1 MPALLCLITCIV
13 WAQPAQKTT
22 TEEYINLYKQ
32 VAVEEMYRTGIPA
45 SIKLAQGILE
55 SGSGNSRLAR
65 EANNHFGIKC
75 HREWTGESVREDDDA
90 PDECFRKY
98 DDAVQSYLD
107 HSAFLTTRD
116 RYAGLFTLERTD
128 YKGWAHGLKQAGY
141 ATNPQYAPLLIG
153 VIERYGLHQYDFADP
168 AALTTETTD
177 NESEEPVVTTTTA
190 SLPVFQRGVFETNRI
205 KTVFLQHGETL
216 ADIAA
221 ANAVSERLLARWN
234 ETDRGALEPGM
245 KVYLQPKR
253 SKGATSY
260 HRVAEGET
268 MYRIA
273 QTYGIRLDEL
283 CARNLM
289 TAGTE
294 PAAGERLYLRKKRTT
309 PPTLR
314 PAVQEVPEQE
324 VQTTPE
330 VSTPNPEP
338 TSTTESSPEVTPVAE
353 TVEVTDPPAPDAKKQ
368 VATPEPTM
376 PVEPPRYV
384 YQGGNGDTTESAD
397 LSEALTDE
405 LPETAPAT
413 VPYVEMRTAPSPPTP
428 ALILYTVEQGQTL
441 YSLSRQFQVTVE
453 QLRQW
458 NDLPD
463 NTIRIGQSLIV
474 GGME

>member
-1 MPALLCLITCIV
+1 M
-13 WAQPAQKTT
+13 
-22 TEEYINLYKQ
+22 YKQ

-98 DDAVQSYLD
+98 DNAVQSYLD

-168 AALTTETTD
+168 ATLMTHTAD
-177 NESEEPVVTTTTA
+177 NELEEPVVATQAAT
-190 SLPVFQRGVFETNRI
+190 LPVFQRGVFETNRI
-205 KTVFLQHGETL
+205 KTVFLQHGESL

-221 ANAVSERLLARWN
+221 ANGVSERLLARWN
-234 ETDRGALEPGM
+234 ETDRGVLEPGM

-260 HRVAEGET
+260 HRIAEGET

-283 CARNLM
+283 YARNLM
-289 TAGTE
+289 AAGTE
-294 PAAGERLYLRKKRTT
+294 PAAGERLFLRKKRTS
-309 PPTLR
+309 PPALR
-314 PAVQEVPEQE
+314 RAVQEVPEQE
-324 VQTTPE
+324 VQ
-330 VSTPNPEP
+330 STPNESVPASDPASLPEP
-338 TSTTESSPEVTPVAE
+338 SPEVVPAAE
-353 TVEVTDPPAPDAKKQ
+353 TVEVSVPVDLSALEVKKPSPTQ
-368 VATPEPTM
+368 EPTT
-376 PVEPPRYV
+376 PLEPPRYV
-384 YQGGNGDTTESAD
+384 YQGGSSDTLESAD

-413 VPYVEMRTAPSPPTP
+413 VPSVEVSTPPSPPTP
-428 ALILYTVEQGQTL
+428 ALMLHTVEQGQTL

-463 NTIRIGQSLIV
+463 STIRIGQTLIV